1 MATVTGTFKIRRYW
15 LKVNTPWALLNTLNV
30 RLGVYHDIK
39 DGSLHRIGAQLPYVD
54 VNYFGDSDR
63 NLTLMELKCAEYIEA
78 REEITYTVEGDDG
91 LDILD
96 LTDN

>member
-1 MATVTGTFKIRRYW
+1 MANVTATFKIRRYW
-15 LKVNTPWALLNTLNV
+15 LKANTPWALLNTLNV
-30 RLGVYHDIK
+30 RLGVYHALA
-39 DGSLHRIGAQLPYVD
+39 DGTLNHIGAQLPYVD

-63 NLTLMELKCAEYIEA
+63 NLTLMELKCCEWIEA